1 MRLYINEKLFSFHNR
16 YFIKDESG
24 KDILEISSKVISI
37 GDKTWI
43 RDLEGNELIYIE
55 QELFHLMPKYNVMI
69 NNKIEYSISKK
80 FNLLKN
86 DYILSNNYKVD
97 GKFLN
102 HNFTVYNNNGE
113 KVGEI
118 YRRYLTFGD
127 QYVIDIYDDKDYLI
141 VLSIIVAIT
150 NDIDRA
156 QSNNTASSSN

>member
-1 MRLYINEKLFSFHNR
+1 MRLFINEKLFSFHNR
-16 YFIKDESG
+16 YFIKDENE

-43 RDLEGNELIYIE
+43 RDLEGNELVYIE

-69 NNKIEYSISKK
+69 NNIIQYSISKK
-80 FNLLKN
+80 FNILKN
-86 DYILSNNYKVD
+86 DYILSNNYKVE

-102 HNFTVYNNNGE
+102 HNFIVYNNNGE

-118 YRRYLTFGD
+118 YRKYLTFGD

-156 QSNNTASSSN
+156 QASTSNSSTS